1 MKHSSLISRVR
12 LARGDI
18 SIRGV
23 DAGLLWG
30 KGKDLHVLIYPTSPS
45 RQHKKY
51 PAVSSGGRTQGYTP
65 KHGFMKGINEIHGL
79 GFLHVSESQF
89 ARLKTLA
96 WKNKSLEA
104 FHGLGD
110 LPSDSFTRFLHPY
123 QPV

>member
-51 PAVSSGGRTQGYTP
+51 PVVSSGGRTQGYTP
-65 KHGFMKGINEIHGL
+65 KHGFMKGQVTRINETGYM
-79 GFLHVSESQF
+79 GWDFYMYRSP
-89 ARLKTLA
+89 
-96 WKNKSLEA
+96 SL
-104 FHGLGD
+104 
-110 LPSDSFTRFLHPY
+110 
-123 QPV
+123 PV